1 MSVGTKAGPAE
12 VPSLGSNC
20 VGRPRTFIPA
30 KRLTS
35 AVRCEVNEG
44 RPEGV
49 HTGLRIEVLG
59 IADLHRT
66 RYSMNSR
73 VVVDRIL
80 FCNLVGVYRG
90 ICLAL
95 GHMSGIDAVGH
106 TCNLPS

>member
-1 MSVGTKAGPAE
+1 MGTKAGPAE

-20 VGRPRTFIPA
+20 VGRPRRFIAA

-35 AVRCEVNEG
+35 AVR
-44 RPEGV
+44 RSATQRRTRWV

-66 RYSMNSR
+66 GCPVNSR
-73 VVVDRIL
+73 IVMNRIL

-95 GHMSGIDAVGH
+95 VHVSDIKAVGLVS
-106 TCNLPS
+106 NLPS